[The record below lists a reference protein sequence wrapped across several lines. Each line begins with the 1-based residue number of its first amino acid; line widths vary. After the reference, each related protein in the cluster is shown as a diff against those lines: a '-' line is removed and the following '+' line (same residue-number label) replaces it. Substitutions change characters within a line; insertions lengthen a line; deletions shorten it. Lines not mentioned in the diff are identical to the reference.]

1 MMDNDGKDRDDA
13 AADEVPAKHPTDATD
28 DKEKKDEDA
37 AVDEVSEQSMDASDP
52 PAW

>member
-1 MMDNDGKDRDDA
+1 MTDNGDKGRDDKSS
-13 AADEVPAKHPTDATD
+13 DEVPAKHPTDEAD

-37 AVDEVSEQSMDASDP
+37 AVDETSEQSMDASDP

>member
-1 MMDNDGKDRDDA
+1 MADSDKKDRDDSVSE
-13 AADEVPAKHPTDATD
+13 DVSAKHRTD
-28 DKEKKDEDA
+28 DDEDQEKEDEDA